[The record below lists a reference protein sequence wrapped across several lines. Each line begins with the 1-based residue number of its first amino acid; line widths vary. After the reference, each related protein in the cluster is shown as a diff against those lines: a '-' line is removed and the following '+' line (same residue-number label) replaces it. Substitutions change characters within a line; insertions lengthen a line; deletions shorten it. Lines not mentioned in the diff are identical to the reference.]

1 MSVSTILREFLVG
14 HHVPFE
20 HHVHPTAYTGQEIA
34 SSMHLSGRDIAKT
47 VVIEADG
54 ALLLAVVP
62 ADQRVDLVH
71 LRFVTRAANIRIA
84 GRKGICGSIP
94 NLRTGGRAT
103 VRKPVRSG
111 HLLRHVTGAGR
122 LHRVQCREP
131 YRHYSDGVRRLQA
144 TGKTDDD
151 RPGRTSPSARRL
163 SRQVVLEAADY
174 TCNPRSFSVH
184 FTWPAYM

>member
-1 MSVSTILREFLVG
+1 MSVSTKLREFLVG

-71 LRFVTRAANIRIA
+71 LKFVTRAANIRIA
-84 GRKGICGSIP
+84 GEREFAEAFPTCEPGAVPPFGNLFGLTTYCDTLLEQDDSIEFNAGSHTDTIQMAYVDFKRLARP
-94 NLRTGGRAT
+94 TMIDLVEHHR
-103 VRKPVRSG
+103 RS
-111 HLLRHVTGAGR
+111 VA
-122 LHRVQCREP
+122 
-131 YRHYSDGVRRLQA
+131 
-144 TGKTDDD
+144 
-151 RPGRTSPSARRL
+151 
-163 SRQVVLEAADY
+163 
-174 TCNPRSFSVH
+174 
-184 FTWPAYM
+184 